1 MGEKKKYAALKA
13 EASNV
18 EGGPAIKLEVI
29 VMINKI
35 KIILDNNSE

>member
-13 EASNV
+13 EPSNI

-29 VMINKI
+29 VLLNK
-35 KIILDNNSE
+35 NNFR